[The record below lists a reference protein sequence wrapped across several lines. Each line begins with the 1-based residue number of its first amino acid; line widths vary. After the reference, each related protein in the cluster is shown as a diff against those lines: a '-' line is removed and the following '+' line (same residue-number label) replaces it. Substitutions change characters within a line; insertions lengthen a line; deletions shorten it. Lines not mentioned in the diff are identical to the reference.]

1 MTNNFFFKIIAGL
14 NLSSEYLISRPGLTD
29 LHPTSS
35 LASSEF
41 HFSMEGSRINSP
53 RHGANLRTTVSRK
66 RALSS
71 SPYSDSFDIN
81 SMIRFSPNSLASIV
95 NGSRSSSASGSYGH
109 LSASA
114 LSPALSLHPGMTP
127 HLQQL
132 QAHLFRTAGTS
143 LLHSLPHT
151 ISPTSSMF
159 TLSNHSHSNPISKPV
174 VDSPH
179 ITPDTCDTSKVVTL
193 VEADSA
199 SSSSTLLKRNRRCEI
214 INKYDHILE
223 SSSNLDCNNPS
234 SQNLEY
240 SAVDTTDLKDEPGD
254 FIETNCH
261 WIDCNLEFNT
271 QDELVKHINN
281 DHIHANKK
289 SFICRWDDC
298 SREEKPFK
306 AQYMLVVHMRRHTGE
321 KPHKCTVSLTILNI
335 YLIKHFIFSN
345 TV

>member
-1 MTNNFFFKIIAGL
+1 M
-14 NLSSEYLISRPGLTD
+14 NLSSEYLISRPGLSD

-41 HFSMEGSRINSP
+41 HFSMEGSRTNSP
-53 RHGANLRTTVSRK
+53 RHGANLRAAVSRK

-132 QAHLFRTAGTS
+132 QAHLFRTAGTN

-151 ISPTSSMF
+151 VSPTSSMF
-159 TLSNHSHSNPISKPV
+159 TLSNHNHPNSIPKPV
-174 VDSPH
+174 VDRSH
-179 ITPDTCDTSKVVTL
+179 NTPDSCVTSKAVTL

-199 SSSSTLLKRNRRCEI
+199 SSSSALLKKNRTGEI
-214 INKYDHILE
+214 NNKYNHTLE

-289 SFICRWDDC
+289 SFVCRWNDC

-321 KPHKCTVSLTILNI
+321 KPHKCTVSLTISQ
-335 YLIKHFIFSN
+335 LIFYKTFSI
-345 TV
+345 